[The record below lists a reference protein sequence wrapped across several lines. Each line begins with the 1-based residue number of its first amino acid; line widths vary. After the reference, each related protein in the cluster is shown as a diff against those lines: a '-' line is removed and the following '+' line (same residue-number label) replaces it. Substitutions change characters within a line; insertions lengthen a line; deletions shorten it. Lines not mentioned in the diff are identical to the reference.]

1 MTGLQGPDPSER
13 ARPEGKRNKQGIR
26 IDPEAEAEPEVR
38 RTVISAL
45 VENEPGVLAKVSGL
59 FSRRQFNIESLTVGT
74 TEDEELSRITLVV
87 EESDPGIEQ
96 VEKQLAKV
104 IPVISVRELDDD
116 ALQRE
121 LVILK
126 VNGGSQPDKVQAV
139 TEMYTGT
146 TLDAGPRTVTVQITG
161 DEQKIDDA
169 IDAYRQFGI
178 REIARTGQAA
188 LARGER
194 WTAATEGSQAT
205 EEAKG
210 TYADDD

>member
-1 MTGLQGPDPSER
+1 
-13 ARPEGKRNKQGIR
+13 
-26 IDPEAEAEPEVR
+26 
-38 RTVISAL
+38 
-45 VENEPGVLAKVSGL
+45 VLAKVSGL

-104 IPVISVRELDDD
+104 IPVISVRELADD
-116 ALQRE
+116 AVQRE
-121 LVILK
+121 LIILK

-139 TEMYTGT
+139 TEMYDGT
-146 TLDAGPRTVTVQITG
+146 TLDAGPRTITVQITG

-205 EEAKG
+205 EGAKG

>member
-1 MTGLQGPDPSER
+1 
-13 ARPEGKRNKQGIR
+13 
-26 IDPEAEAEPEVR
+26 
-38 RTVISAL
+38 
-45 VENEPGVLAKVSGL
+45 VLAKVSGL
-59 FSRRQFNIESLTVGT
+59 FSRRQFNIESLTVGP

-87 EESDPGIEQ
+87 EEPDAGIDQ

-116 ALQRE
+116 VVSRE

-126 VNGGSQPDKVQAV
+126 VNGGDQPDKVQAV

-161 DEQKIDDA
+161 DEQKVNAA

-188 LARGER
+188 LARGEE
-194 WTAATEGSQAT
+194 WTARTEGSQAT
-205 EEAKG
+205 EAAQEA
-210 TYADDD
+210 YADDD